1 MNNATQE
8 LIRKYYAAFNASD
21 MDALLGLLHVQVV
34 HDINQGAREVGREA
48 FARFMQRM
56 NRCYREQIVDLVVMA
71 GDDGERAAAEFVVL
85 GEYVQTDEGLPPANG
100 QKYQLPGGA
109 FFDVADGKI
118 TRITNCYNLQEWL
131 RQIGAQK
138 QA

>member
-1 MNNATQE
+1 MSDATQE
-8 LIRKYYAAFNASD
+8 LIRKYYTAFNAGD
-21 MDALLGLLHVQVV
+21 MKAFLGFVHEQVA
-34 HDINQGAREVGREA
+34 HDINQGEREIGREA
-48 FARFMQRM
+48 LARFMQRM
-56 NRCYREQIVDLVVMA
+56 NRCYREQIVELVVMTS
-71 GDDGERAAAEFVVL
+71 DDGERAAAEFVVL
-85 GEYVQTDEGLPPANG
+85 GEYVQTDEGLPVANG

-118 TRITNCYNLQEWL
+118 TRISNYYNLQEWL